1 MLGVIAT
8 TDANGQS
15 QDTLQLGNPSPAMDF
30 EPANHIPQENSGP
43 NLSPIDPPNPE
54 VMTTSRRQS
63 LILQQ
68 WLDATFGTE
77 DNGFNFNVDQW
88 PPTTMEVQTNTES
101 ESVQSQPPGDRGRER
116 EPITDTL
123 GLLVALDAGQET
135 LTLTSGLVR
144 QLLADA
150 SRS

>member
-1 MLGVIAT
+1 VIAT

-30 EPANHIPQENSGP
+30 EPANHIPQENSNP
-43 NLSPIDPPNPE
+43 DLSPIDPLSHE
-54 VMTTSRRQS
+54 VITTSRRQS

-68 WLDATFGTE
+68 WLDTTFSTE

-88 PPTTMEVQTNTES
+88 PLTTMEAQTNTES
-101 ESVQSQPPGDRGRER
+101 ESVRSQPPGER
-116 EPITDTL
+116 EPIKDTL

>member
-1 MLGVIAT
+1 VIAT
-8 TDANGQS
+8 TDANDQS
-15 QDTLQLGNPSPAMDF
+15 QDIPDTGPLSMEFDPV
-30 EPANHIPQENSGP
+30 NHILQDHHVPQENSET
-43 NLSPIDPPNPE
+43 NLCPVDPLNPE
-54 VMTTSRRQS
+54 VTTSRRQS

-77 DNGFNFNVDQW
+77 DNGFDIDQW
-88 PPTTMEVQTNTES
+88 PTTMMEAQTNTES
-101 ESVQSQPPGDRGRER
+101 ESVQSQPPGER

>member
-1 MLGVIAT
+1 MEI
-8 TDANGQS
+8 D
-15 QDTLQLGNPSPAMDF
+15 
-30 EPANHIPQENSGP
+30 PANHIPQENP
-43 NLSPIDPPNPE
+43 ETNLSTVDPLNTE
-54 VMTTSRRQS
+54 VITTSRRQS

-77 DNGFNFNVDQW
+77 DNGLNFNYDQW
-88 PPTTMEVQTNTES
+88 PTTMMEAQTNTES
-101 ESVQSQPPGDRGRER
+101 QSTEGEGQQHDR

>member
-1 MLGVIAT
+1 MLGVVAT
-8 TDANGQS
+8 IDANGQS
-15 QDTLQLGNPSPAMDF
+15 RDTPDIGPPSVSMDF
-30 EPANHIPQENSGP
+30 EPTNHTPQDNSAP
-43 NLSPIDPPNPE
+43 NLSTVDPLEE
-54 VMTTSRRQS
+54 VITTSRRQS

-77 DNGFNFNVDQW
+77 DNDFNFNFDQW
-88 PPTTMEVQTNTES
+88 PTTMEAQTNTES
-101 ESVQSQPPGDRGRER
+101 ESVQSQPPGER
-116 EPITDTL
+116 EPIADTL

>member
-1 MLGVIAT
+1 
-8 TDANGQS
+8 
-15 QDTLQLGNPSPAMDF
+15 MDF
-30 EPANHIPQENSGP
+30 EPASHVSQEKSEP
-43 NLSPIDPPNPE
+43 SQPDDPPI
-54 VMTTSRRQS
+54 TTSRRQS

-77 DNGFNFNVDQW
+77 DNGFNFDLDQW
-88 PPTTMEVQTNTES
+88 PTTMMEAQTNTES
-101 ESVQSQPPGDRGRER
+101 QSTGEGEREQERER

>member
-1 MLGVIAT
+1 VNHI
-8 TDANGQS
+8 
-15 QDTLQLGNPSPAMDF
+15 LQV
-30 EPANHIPQENSGP
+30 NHIPQENSET
-43 NLSPIDPPNPE
+43 NLSPVDPLNPE
-54 VMTTSRRQS
+54 VVTTSRRQS

-77 DNGFNFNVDQW
+77 DNGFNFNFDQW
-88 PPTTMEVQTNTES
+88 PTTMEAQTNTES
-101 ESVQSQPPGDRGRER
+101 QSTGEGEGQQHERG
-116 EPITDTL
+116 PITDTL

>member
-1 MLGVIAT
+1 VVLDSANQSLSQEQSKIIQPEIPLVDPSDPEQVI
-8 TDANGQS
+8 
-15 QDTLQLGNPSPAMDF
+15 
-30 EPANHIPQENSGP
+30 
-43 NLSPIDPPNPE
+43 
-54 VMTTSRRQS
+54 TSRRQS

-77 DNGFNFNVDQW
+77 DNDFDFNQW
-88 PPTTMEVQTNTES
+88 TTTTPEAPTNTES
-101 ESVQSQPPGDRGRER
+101 ESVQSQPPGER
-116 EPITDTL
+116 EPITDTW

-150 SRS
+150 SRF

>member
-1 MLGVIAT
+1 MEI
-8 TDANGQS
+8 D
-15 QDTLQLGNPSPAMDF
+15 
-30 EPANHIPQENSGP
+30 PANYIPQENP
-43 NLSPIDPPNPE
+43 ETNVFTADPLNPE
-54 VMTTSRRQS
+54 VITTSRRQS

-77 DNGFNFNVDQW
+77 DNGFTFNYDQW
-88 PPTTMEVQTNTES
+88 PTTMMEAQTNTES
-101 ESVQSQPPGDRGRER
+101 QSTGEGEGQQHER

-123 GLLVALDAGQET
+123 GLLVALDAGQDT
-135 LTLTSGLVR
+135 LTLTSELVR

>member
-1 MLGVIAT
+1 M
-8 TDANGQS
+8 NGQS
-15 QDTLQLGNPSPAMDF
+15 QDTLDLRPPSAAMDF
-30 EPANHIPQENSGP
+30 EPANHILQDNHISQV
-43 NLSPIDPPNPE
+43 NLKTNLTPVDPLNPE
-54 VMTTSRRQS
+54 VITTSRRQS

-68 WLDATFGTE
+68 WLDATFGTD
-77 DNGFNFNVDQW
+77 DNGFNFDQW
-88 PPTTMEVQTNTES
+88 PTTIEAHTNAGS
-101 ESVQSQPPGDRGRER
+101 ESVQSQPPGER
-116 EPITDTL
+116 EPIADTL

>member
-1 MLGVIAT
+1 MGFDPVDHIL
-8 TDANGQS
+8 
-15 QDTLQLGNPSPAMDF
+15 QD
-30 EPANHIPQENSGP
+30 NHIPQENSET
-43 NLSPIDPPNPE
+43 NLSPIDPLNPE
-54 VMTTSRRQS
+54 IVTTSRRQS

-77 DNGFNFNVDQW
+77 DNGLDFDQW
-88 PPTTMEVQTNTES
+88 PATMMEAQTNTES
-101 ESVQSQPPGDRGRER
+101 ESVVSQSAGDRDRER
-116 EPITDTL
+116 EGEPINNAW

>member
-1 MLGVIAT
+1 MEIG
-8 TDANGQS
+8 
-15 QDTLQLGNPSPAMDF
+15 
-30 EPANHIPQENSGP
+30 PANHIPQENSGTNHP
-43 NLSPIDPPNPE
+43 PVDPLNPE
-54 VMTTSRRQS
+54 VITTSRRQS

-77 DNGFNFNVDQW
+77 DTGFNFDQW
-88 PPTTMEVQTNTES
+88 PTTMMEAQTNTGS
-101 ESVQSQPPGDRGRER
+101 ESVQSQPPGER

-144 QLLADA
+144 RLLADA

>member
-1 MLGVIAT
+1 MEI
-8 TDANGQS
+8 D
-15 QDTLQLGNPSPAMDF
+15 PAKQ
-30 EPANHIPQENSGP
+30 IPQENPVTNHSTV
-43 NLSPIDPPNPE
+43 DPLNPE
-54 VMTTSRRQS
+54 VITTSRRQS

-77 DNGFNFNVDQW
+77 DNCFNFNYDQW
-88 PPTTMEVQTNTES
+88 PTTMMEAQTNTES
-101 ESVQSQPPGDRGRER
+101 ESVVSQSAGDRDRER
-116 EPITDTL
+116 EGEPINNAW

>member
-15 QDTLQLGNPSPAMDF
+15 QDTLQLGNLSPAMDF
-30 EPANHIPQENSGP
+30 EPANHIPQDNSGP
-43 NLSPIDPPNPE
+43 DLSPIDRPNPE
-54 VMTTSRRQS
+54 VITTSRRQS

-77 DNGFNFNVDQW
+77 DNGFNFDLDQW
-88 PPTTMEVQTNTES
+88 PPKMMEGQTNTES
-101 ESVQSQPPGDRGRER
+101 DSVQSQPPGER
-116 EPITDTL
+116 EPIADTL

>member
-1 MLGVIAT
+1 VIAT

-15 QDTLQLGNPSPAMDF
+15 QDTVQLGNPSPAMDF
-30 EPANHIPQENSGP
+30 EPANHIPQENP
-43 NLSPIDPPNPE
+43 ETNLSPVDPPNPE
-54 VMTTSRRQS
+54 VITTSRRQS

-77 DNGFNFNVDQW
+77 DNGFNFEQW
-88 PPTTMEVQTNTES
+88 PPTTMEAQTNTES
-101 ESVQSQPPGDRGRER
+101 DSVQSQPPGDRERER

-135 LTLTSGLVR
+135 LTLTSELVR

>member
-1 MLGVIAT
+1 MAT
-8 TDANGQS
+8 TGPNGQS
-15 QDTLQLGNPSPAMDF
+15 QDTLDLRPPSAAMDF
-30 EPANHIPQENSGP
+30 EPANHIPQDNSGP
-43 NLSPIDPPNPE
+43 DLSPIDPPNPE
-54 VMTTSRRQS
+54 VITTSRRQS

-77 DNGFNFNVDQW
+77 DSGFNFNVDQW
-88 PPTTMEVQTNTES
+88 PTTTMMEAQTNTES
-101 ESVQSQPPGDRGRER
+101 DSVQSQPPGDRERER

>member
-1 MLGVIAT
+1 MLGVIA
-8 TDANGQS
+8 NGES
-15 QDTLQLGNPSPAMDF
+15 QATPDIGPPSVSMEFDPAK
-30 EPANHIPQENSGP
+30 HIPQENPETNLFPVGP
-43 NLSPIDPPNPE
+43 LGPE
-54 VMTTSRRQS
+54 VITTSRRQS

-68 WLDATFGTE
+68 WLDTTFGTE

-88 PPTTMEVQTNTES
+88 PLTTMEAQTNTES
-101 ESVQSQPPGDRGRER
+101 ESVRSQPPGER
-116 EPITDTL
+116 EPIKDTL

-150 SRS
+150 SRF

>member
-1 MLGVIAT
+1 MGFDPVDHIL
-8 TDANGQS
+8 
-15 QDTLQLGNPSPAMDF
+15 QDH
-30 EPANHIPQENSGP
+30 HISQENAET
-43 NLSPIDPPNPE
+43 NLSPIDPLNPE
-54 VMTTSRRQS
+54 VVTTSRRQS

-77 DNGFNFNVDQW
+77 HNGLDFDQW
-88 PPTTMEVQTNTES
+88 PTTMMEAQTNTES
-101 ESVQSQPPGDRGRER
+101 ESVVSQSAGDRDRER
-116 EPITDTL
+116 EGEPINNAW
-123 GLLVALDAGQET
+123 GLLVALDSGQET

>member
-1 MLGVIAT
+1 MEF
-8 TDANGQS
+8 D
-15 QDTLQLGNPSPAMDF
+15 
-30 EPANHIPQENSGP
+30 PANHIPQEKSNP
-43 NLSPIDPPNPE
+43 PVDPLNPE
-54 VMTTSRRQS
+54 VITTSRRQS

-77 DNGFNFNVDQW
+77 DNGFSFDLDQW
-88 PPTTMEVQTNTES
+88 PTSMMEAQTNTES
-101 ESVQSQPPGDRGRER
+101 QSTGEGERERERERER

>member
-1 MLGVIAT
+1 MIET
-8 TDANGQS
+8 TDPNGHIQN
-15 QDTLQLGNPSPAMDF
+15 TLDSVTSSATMDF
-30 EPANHIPQENSGP
+30 EPANHVSQENSEP
-43 NLSPIDPPNPE
+43 SQSDDPPI
-54 VMTTSRRQS
+54 TTSRRQS

-77 DNGFNFNVDQW
+77 DNGFNFDQW
-88 PPTTMEVQTNTES
+88 PPTTMEAQTNTES
-101 ESVQSQPPGDRGRER
+101 DSVQSQPPGER
-116 EPITDTL
+116 EPIADTF

>member
-1 MLGVIAT
+1 M
-8 TDANGQS
+8 NGQS
-15 QDTLQLGNPSPAMDF
+15 QAIPDIGPPSISMKFD
-30 EPANHIPQENSGP
+30 PANQMPQENSGTNP
-43 NLSPIDPPNPE
+43 STVDPLNSE
-54 VMTTSRRQS
+54 VITTSRRQS

-77 DNGFNFNVDQW
+77 DNGFSFNFDQW
-88 PPTTMEVQTNTES
+88 PTTSMEALTNTGS
-101 ESVQSQPPGDRGRER
+101 ESVQSQPPAR
-116 EPITDTL
+116 EPIKDTL

-144 QLLADA
+144 QLWADA

>member
-8 TDANGQS
+8 TGPNGQS
-15 QDTLQLGNPSPAMDF
+15 QDTLDLRPPSAAMDF

-43 NLSPIDPPNPE
+43 NFSPIDPPTPE
-54 VMTTSRRQS
+54 VITTSRRQS

-88 PPTTMEVQTNTES
+88 PPTMMEAQTNTES
-101 ESVQSQPPGDRGRER
+101 ESVQSQPPGEREQ

>member
-1 MLGVIAT
+1 MEFDPVNHIL
-8 TDANGQS
+8 
-15 QDTLQLGNPSPAMDF
+15 QD
-30 EPANHIPQENSGP
+30 NHIPQENSGT
-43 NLSPIDPPNPE
+43 NLTPVDPLDPE
-54 VMTTSRRQS
+54 VITTSRRQS

-77 DNGFNFNVDQW
+77 DTGFNFGFDQW
-88 PPTTMEVQTNTES
+88 PTIAPEAQTNTES
-101 ESVQSQPPGDRGRER
+101 QSTGEGERER
-116 EPITDTL
+116 ERGPITDTL

>member
-1 MLGVIAT
+1 VIET
-8 TDANGQS
+8 TDPNGHIQN
-15 QDTLQLGNPSPAMDF
+15 TLDSVTSFATMAF
-30 EPANHIPQENSGP
+30 ETANHVSQENSEP
-43 NLSPIDPPNPE
+43 SQSDDPPI
-54 VMTTSRRQS
+54 TTSRRQS

-77 DNGFNFNVDQW
+77 DNGFNFDLDQW
-88 PPTTMEVQTNTES
+88 PTTTMEAQTNTES
-101 ESVQSQPPGDRGRER
+101 DSVQSQPPGER
-116 EPITDTL
+116 EPIADTF

>member
-1 MLGVIAT
+1 
-8 TDANGQS
+8 
-15 QDTLQLGNPSPAMDF
+15 MDF
-30 EPANHIPQENSGP
+30 EPANHIPQDNSGP
-43 NLSPIDPPNPE
+43 DLSPIDPPNPE
-54 VMTTSRRQS
+54 VITTSRRQS

-77 DNGFNFNVDQW
+77 DSGFNFDLEQW
-88 PPTTMEVQTNTES
+88 PTTMMEAQTNTES
-101 ESVQSQPPGDRGRER
+101 QSTGEGERER
-116 EPITDTL
+116 EPITDTM